1 MSTFKVICT
10 AGVVR
15 WDSKNEGLSH
25 QEICYVWLKMLLVS
39 DLLHGGGVS
48 ASGPAAGAT
57 TNQEGGRGVTMKGT
71 PLFIRTQSAQALT
84 DN

>member
-1 MSTFKVICT
+1 M
-10 AGVVR
+10 R

-57 TNQEGGRGVTMKGT
+57 TNQERGQGSHHEGHTVIHKNTKC
-71 PLFIRTQSAQALT
+71 PAFDRQLVF
-84 DN
+84 

>member
-1 MSTFKVICT
+1 M
-10 AGVVR
+10 
-15 WDSKNEGLSH
+15 
-25 QEICYVWLKMLLVS
+25 
-39 DLLHGGGVS
+39 S